1 MALLRKSVLITG
13 CSAGGIGAALA
24 EVFHE
29 KGYHVFATARNPSKI
44 PQALSSSANVTA
56 LKLDVLSSESIAAAA
71 EDVKRETGGKLDVL
85 INNSGGGYYA
95 AALDT
100 SIEEAKKLYDLHVWA
115 PLSILQ
121 AFAPQLIEAKGC
133 LVNNSSISAYIPMA
147 FGGAYNGSKAAL
159 VAASETWR
167 YELQPLG
174 VRTITLITCATK
186 TQYFNNV
193 EGAKIPETSKYY
205 EVRGLVHG
213 LTDGHLQ
220 AGAISARQYA
230 TKVVREVEK
239 GTVGTVWA
247 GTNALINRLTLWLSP
262 QLLMDMVLESIVPVG
277 REMAKVAQRSKA

>member
-1 MALLRKSVLITG
+1 MNT
-13 CSAGGIGAALA
+13 
-24 EVFHE
+24 FHDAI
-29 KGYHVFATARNPSKI
+29 HSLT
-44 PQALSSSANVTA
+44 T
-56 LKLDVLSSESIAAAA
+56 
-71 EDVKRETGGKLDVL
+71 
-85 INNSGGGYYA
+85 
-95 AALDT
+95 
-100 SIEEAKKLYDLHVWA
+100 
-115 PLSILQ
+115 
-121 AFAPQLIEAKGC
+121 QL
-133 LVNNSSISAYIPMA
+133 
-147 FGGAYNGSKAAL
+147 GAYNGSKAAL

-262 QLLMDMVLESIVPVG
+262 QLLMVSIGPKSYRTRCLTKIAG
-277 REMAKVAQRSKA
+277 HGIREHCSSWP

>member
-71 EDVKRETGGKLDVL
+71 ENVKRETGGKLDVL

-147 FGGAYNGSKAAL
+147 FGGVNSSNEYLSRRYSFANYAARCLQWVESRPCRGQRNVALRAPTPRGSDYHPYYL
-159 VAASETWR
+159 R
-167 YELQPLG
+167 YEDPILQ
-174 VRTITLITCATK
+174 
-186 TQYFNNV
+186 
-193 EGAKIPETSKYY
+193 
-205 EVRGLVHG
+205 
-213 LTDGHLQ
+213 
-220 AGAISARQYA
+220 
-230 TKVVREVEK
+230 
-239 GTVGTVWA
+239 
-247 GTNALINRLTLWLSP
+247 
-262 QLLMDMVLESIVPVG
+262 
-277 REMAKVAQRSKA
+277 